1 MHKKTPPLDCDFYFN
16 GNKQQKKID
25 NNKTL
30 LIINKK
36 NHSQCNKTWEY
47 IIIFNS

>member
-1 MHKKTPPLDCDFYFN
+1 MHKTPPLDCDFYFN

-36 NHSQCNKTWEY
+36 NTLNAIKHGSTL
-47 IIIFNS
+47 

>member
-1 MHKKTPPLDCDFYFN
+1 
-16 GNKQQKKID
+16 
-25 NNKTL
+25 L